1 MNNADIAWT
10 ICFVLWLIC
19 FILEKKL
26 KDDVVMAA
34 SLLSMEI
41 AFLGFGWIFIGL
53 SHNWW

>member
-10 ICFVLWLIC
+10 ICFIFWFIC

-26 KDDVVMAA
+26 KDDIVMST
-34 SLLSMEI
+34 SLLVLELI
-41 AFLGFGWIFIGL
+41 FLGFGWIFIGL

>member
-1 MNNADIAWT
+1 VNNADIAWT